1 MVYWIMTDYLIKKES
16 ILNELI
22 EDVDSNLLRLK
33 SEDSQLNRRNYLRS
47 LFTLYEALLS
57 SLREHVG
64 QLIVKK
70 WDFEGEQKIHEL
82 VPLLDQKSNINDTGK
97 LLLQTNKNPF
107 QNLIAYSLKMW
118 AKLIGYNLN
127 ILSDNKW
134 NSFKKTINI
143 RHRIT
148 HPKFEKDIKISDKD
162 LKYIK
167 ESEIWFKETLKKLR
181 KFQLSYLELI
191 EDNQ

>member
-1 MVYWIMTDYLIKKES
+1 
-16 ILNELI
+16 
-22 EDVDSNLLRLK
+22 
-33 SEDSQLNRRNYLRS
+33 
-47 LFTLYEALLS
+47 
-57 SLREHVG
+57 
-64 QLIVKK
+64 
-70 WDFEGEQKIHEL
+70 
-82 VPLLDQKSNINDTGK
+82 LLDQKANINHTGK
-97 LLLQTNKNPF
+97 LILDTNKNSF

-118 AKLIGYNLN
+118 AKLIGYNMN

-167 ESEIWFKETLKKLR
+167 ESEIWFKETLNKLR